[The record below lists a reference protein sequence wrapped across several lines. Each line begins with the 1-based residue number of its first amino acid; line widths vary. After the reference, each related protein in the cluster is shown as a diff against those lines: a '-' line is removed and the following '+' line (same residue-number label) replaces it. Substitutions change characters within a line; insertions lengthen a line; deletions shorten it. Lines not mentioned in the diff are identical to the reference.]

1 MAKLDDVLA
10 KINRELYQEYQNV
23 GIPAEERLFQELD
36 VNTTQDAMRDA
47 VKARR
52 ILGQVDDRNRSRYG
66 ISGNASRRASNARRN
81 NLAGAAATVDA
92 GNNAILADED
102 RELTTLQTLINQ
114 GTGLRNAAQGG
125 LGVAAAN
132 EQSREAAY
140 SAAKQQHKSNQAA
153 ALGSFVGL
161 GAALLI

>member
-10 KINRELYQEYQNV
+10 RINRQLYQEYKDV
-23 GIPAEERLFQELD
+23 GIPAEERLFRELD
-36 VNTTQDAMRDA
+36 VNTSKDAMRDA
-47 VKARR
+47 VTAPR
-52 ILGQVDDRNRSRYG
+52 ILGQVDDRNQSRYG
-66 ISGNASRRASNARRN
+66 ISANASRRASNARRD
-81 NLAGAAATVDA
+81 NLAGAAAIADA

-114 GTGLRNAAQGG
+114 GTGLRNAAQNG

-140 SAAKQQHKSNQAA
+140 SAAKEQHKSNQAA
-153 ALGSFVGL
+153 AIGSFVGL